1 MRNISG
7 GANTCARWNPGAA
20 ELSNF
25 SSILSIGV
33 SPNISPIIC
42 IISSIWCCIIVIGDV
57 CAKRLDKGDDGYMY
71 LDTGARVRCC
81 TGAFIDDTFSPR
93 VSSRAVCGDSARV
106 VVISWYALVG
116 CAIVKLRPW
125 TRSRPETRRPGAPGP
140 PREGFC
146 AIGSY
151 MILRSYIILVTT
163 SWSYNDY
170 PL

>member
-42 IISSIWCCIIVIGDV
+42 IISSIWCCIIVFGDV

-71 LDTGARVRCC
+71 LDTGARARC

-106 VVISWYALVG
+106 VVITPRRARIAR
-116 CAIVKLRPW
+116 CARRDVNRIVFVIVRAPRMARARVKVAGIFLRSFERVRARRP
-125 TRSRPETRRPGAPGP
+125 RSRPSGRG
-140 PREGFC
+140 
-146 AIGSY
+146 
-151 MILRSYIILVTT
+151 VT
-163 SWSYNDY
+163 
-170 PL
+170 L

>member
-106 VVISWYALVG
+106 VVITPRRARIAR
-116 CAIVKLRPW
+116 CARRVVNRIVFVIVRAPRMSRARVKVAGIFLPSFERVRSRRP
-125 TRSRPETRRPGAPGP
+125 RSRPSGRR
-140 PREGFC
+140 
-146 AIGSY
+146 
-151 MILRSYIILVTT
+151 VT
-163 SWSYNDY
+163 
-170 PL
+170 L